1 MAIASDTDMATG
13 ASDVEITIV
22 ASDTDMLTRTWRQGL
37 RRATWMGSAWRAE
50 GGGMRWAREH
60 EAPGAGSG
68 QARRSVQDGVNRLK
82 HDPYLPATQAAR
94 PREGG
99 VGGTGLS
106 TIVGRAWRESAGS
119 TSQGEG
125 HHRARALVI
134 TGAIISAK
142 ALLALRL
149 PPRGPAS

>member
-13 ASDVEITIV
+13 ASDVEIRIV
-22 ASDTDMLTRTWRQGL
+22 ASDTDLLTQTWLQGL
-37 RRATWMGSAWRAE
+37 RRATWMGSAWRA
-50 GGGMRWAREH
+50 GGMRWAREH
-60 EAPGAGSG
+60 EAPGAGGG

-99 VGGTGLS
+99 GGGTGLS
-106 TIVGRAWRESAGS
+106 TTVGRAWRESAGS

-125 HHRARALVI
+125 RHRARASVI

-142 ALLALRL
+142 ALLALRQ

>member
-1 MAIASDTDMATG
+1 MAIASDIDMDTG
-13 ASDVEITIV
+13 ASDIEITIV
-22 ASDTDMLTRTWRQGL
+22 ASDTDMLTRTRRQGL
-37 RRATWMGSAWRAE
+37 RRATWMGSAWRA
-50 GGGMRWAREH
+50 GGMRWAREH

-94 PREGG
+94 PQEVRAG
-99 VGGTGLS
+99 GGTGLS
-106 TIVGRAWRESAGS
+106 TMVGRAWRESAGS

-125 HHRARALVI
+125 HHRARASVI

-142 ALLALRL
+142 ALLALPL